1 MARSL
6 HTVPRAGGLGPAAVI
21 AVLLAVLT
29 ALLNSPAH
37 GSTYLT
43 YGAAPT
49 SGAAQTGSEPY
60 ADDGHSAVRNT
71 LVRSQRDTPGE
82 RLSPSATATLT
93 SYCGAHS
100 PPSCAR
106 TPLLAANPPASLRP
120 ADRHQG
126 RAPPPAPGT

>member
-6 HTVPRAGGLGPAAVI
+6 RTVPRAGGLGPAAVI

-29 ALLNSPAH
+29 VLLNSPAH

-43 YGAAPT
+43 DGAAL
-49 SGAAQTGSEPY
+49 AGSEPY
-60 ADDGHSAVRNT
+60 ADDGHSAVCT
-71 LVRSQRDTPGE
+71 DLVRSHRDTPGE
-82 RLSPSATATLT
+82 RLSPPATATLA
-93 SYCGAHS
+93 SSCRAQG
-100 PPSCAR
+100 PPSSAR
-106 TPLLAANPPASLRP
+106 TPLPSASPPASAQP